1 MAELEGPEFGKAD
14 FVLLDEVTMEQFLEN
29 LRRRFSQGRI
39 YTYIGE
45 VVVAVNPYRTLELYG
60 PPAVERYRGREL
72 YERPPHLFALADAA
86 YKAMKRRAKDTCI
99 VISGRWTVAV
109 GGGCVWGT
117 LGWAPLAQSLPS
129 FARRERGGQD
139 GGQQIHHAVHRRHH
153 QPHPTRRGGE
163 GEERA
168 AEVQLRPGSLRQ
180 RQDQPQRQLQ
190 PLRQVHGHQLRLQ
203 GRPHRRPHPQL
214 PPGEGAG
221 VPRVGTAGWVLCPRG
236 HCPAPTHCALFQS
249 RILQQQPGERNFHAF
264 YQLLLGAPAALLAS
278 LHLCRDP
285 GAYRY
290 TREGAQGSA
299 CGDDA
304 DGYRAV
310 EEAMAVIGFSPEE
323 MGSVRRILATILHLG
338 NVGFVAEGETAA
350 VEDAAQLS
358 ALAELTATAPGS
370 LRQALLTRTVAA
382 GGGELIEK
390 GHSPKEAAYARDACA
405 KAIYER
411 LFCWIVGRI
420 NASIAAH
427 DYDVRLH
434 GKSTVIGVLDIYGF
448 EIFDTNSFE
457 QFCINYC
464 NEKLQQLFIE
474 LILRQEQAEYQRE
487 GIAWQSI
494 EYFSNEPIVELVEQ
508 PHRGILALL
517 DEACLAA
524 GTVTDSLFLA
534 SMDTRLGR
542 HPHYTSRKLCPTD
555 KTMEFNRDFRI
566 KHYAGDVTYSVE
578 GFLDKNKDT
587 LFQDFKR
594 LFYNSADAV
603 LRAMWPDG
611 EQSITEVTKRP
622 LTTGTLFKNSMVAL
636 VENLASKE
644 PYYVRCIKP
653 NDQKSPTLFDEER
666 CRHQV
671 SYLGLLENVRV
682 RRAGFAYRQPY
693 HRFLLRYGL
702 RPPSRDPRQPP
713 PAPPHLALPPR
724 YKMTCEYTWP
734 NHLMATDR
742 EATQALLEQHGFQ
755 DDVAYGHTKVFIR
768 TPRTLFCLEQERA
781 QLIPIIVL
789 LLQKAWRGALA
800 RRRCRYLRAAYT
812 IMAYYKRHKV
822 KAYLRELLR
831 RFQAV
836 RTLPDF
842 GKSVVWPE
850 PPAVLARFQ
859 DASQRLFCRWRA
871 RQIVKNIPP
880 SEMGQIRA
888 KVAAMEALEGLRK
901 DWGCQRS
908 WARDYL
914 SSPRENPGQAL
925 PFARRLQTLKD
936 KVHFGSVLFS
946 CHVRKINRF
955 SKSRDRAILVTDQHL
970 YKLDPRKQYRVMRA
984 LPLSTVTGLSVTS
997 CQAQLVVFHTQSQDD
1012 LAVCLHKMQPAEDN
1026 RVGELVGVLLEHCR
1040 ATKRELQV
1048 RVSDCIQLSLR
1059 GRRRLLTVETRPGA
1073 VTPDFGKSRDGFV
1086 LYWPG
1091 R

>member
-29 LRRRFSQGRI
+29 LRLRFSQGHI

-45 VVVAVNPYRTLELYG
+45 VVVAVNPYRSLALYG
-60 PPAVERYRGREL
+60 PAAVECYRGREL

-99 VISGRWTVAV
+99 VISGESGAGKTEASKYIMQYIAAI
-109 GGGCVWGT
+109 T
-117 LGWAPLAQSLPS
+117 N
-129 FARRERGGQD
+129 
-139 GGQQIHHAVHRRHH
+139 
-153 QPHPTRRGGE
+153 PTQR
-163 GEERA
+163 
-168 AEVQLRPGSLRQ
+168 AEVERVKNVLLKSNCVLEAFGNAKTNRNDNSSRFGKYMDINFDFKGDPTG
-180 RQDQPQRQLQ
+180 
-190 PLRQVHGHQLRLQ
+190 GHIHNYLL
-203 GRPHRRPHPQL
+203 
-214 PPGEGAG
+214 EKS
-221 VPRVGTAGWVLCPRG
+221 RV
-236 HCPAPTHCALFQS
+236 
-249 RILQQQPGERNFHAF
+249 LQQQPGERNFHAF

-285 GAYRY
+285 RAYRY
-290 TREGAQGSA
+290 TQEGTPGDA

-304 DGYRAV
+304 GGYRAV
-310 EEAMAVIGFSPEE
+310 EEAMAVVGFSPDEV
-323 MGSVRRILATILHLG
+323 GSVRRILAAILHLG
-338 NVGFVAEGETAA
+338 NVQFVADGETAA

-358 ALAELTATAPGS
+358 VLAELTATVPSS
-370 LRQALLTRTVAA
+370 LHQALLTRTVAA

-420 NASIAAH
+420 NAGIATRG
-427 DYDVRLH
+427 YDARLH

-524 GTVTDSLFLA
+524 GTVTDSLFLT
-534 SMDTRLGR
+534 SMDARLGR

-555 KTMEFNRDFRI
+555 KTMEFDRDFRI

-587 LFQDFKR
+587 LFQDIKR
-594 LFYNSADAV
+594 LFYNSADPV

-622 LTTGTLFKNSMVAL
+622 LTTGTLFKNSIVAL

-693 HRFLLRYGL
+693 DRFLLRYG
-702 RPPSRDPRQPP
+702 
-713 PAPPHLALPPR
+713 PAPPGTPDLPHSPSPRFVPR

-734 NHLMATDR
+734 NHLMASDR

-800 RRRCRYLRAAYT
+800 RRRCRYLRAACT
-812 IMAYYKRHKV
+812 IVAYYKRHKV

-831 RFQAV
+831 RFHAV
-836 RTLPDF
+836 RSLPDF

-859 DASQRLFCRWRA
+859 DASQRLFRRWRA
-871 RQIVKNIPP
+871 RQMIKNIPP

-901 DWGCQRS
+901 DWGCRRT

-914 SSPRENPGQAL
+914 SSPSENPGLAL
-925 PFARRLQTLKD
+925 PFARRLQALRD

-955 SKSRDRAILVTDQHL
+955 GKSRDRAILVTDQHL
-970 YKLDPRKQYRVMRA
+970 YKLDPRQQYRVMRA

-997 CQAQLVVFHTQSQDD
+997 CRAQLVVFHTQTQEDV
-1012 LAVCLHKMQPAEDN
+1012 AVCLHKTQPAGDN

-1059 GRRRLLTVETRPGA
+1059 GRRRLLTVETR
-1073 VTPDFGKSRDGFV
+1073 TD
-1086 LYWPG
+1086 
-1091 R
+1091 